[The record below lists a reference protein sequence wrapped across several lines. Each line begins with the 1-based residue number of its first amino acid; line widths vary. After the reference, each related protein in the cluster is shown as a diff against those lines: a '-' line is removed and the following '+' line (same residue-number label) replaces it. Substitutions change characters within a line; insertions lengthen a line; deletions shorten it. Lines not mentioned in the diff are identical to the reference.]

1 MVGRLRLHLKAAI
14 ESAFLVH
21 LGSIAEALKD
31 LTPHGTH
38 RTSERAGHLVEDR
51 AQGDG
56 PEQDRAQGDR
66 AERDRPEGD
75 GPEGDG
81 PEEERPE
88 GEGPE
93 GDGPEGDRPEGDG
106 PEGDRPEGDG
116 PEGDGPE
123 GDRPEGDGPEEERPE
138 GDGPEGDG
146 PEGDRPE
153 EERPQGDRPE
163 GDGPEGDRPEGDRA
177 EGDGPE
183 GDRPE
188 GDRAEG
194 DGPEGDRPEGDRPEG
209 DRPEGHGPEGHRG
222 GERRQRE
229 TGTLKMQNVLKVVVG
244 GEYSSEVNE
253 RPLFSHCHREMA
265 RRIQGGKEF
274 GALKSAQEERLNKI
288 NEEFLSDTQY
298 EEVEDLSSK
307 LELFK
312 TKFMEFDLDISGD
325 LDIMGLKQMLEK
337 LGKAKTHL
345 ELKKI
350 LSQVSAGETIS
361 YRDFLHMML
370 GKNNSILKLILMFED
385 MGKDKE
391 PAETG
396 PPGRRT
402 FADLP

>member
-1 MVGRLRLHLKAAI
+1 
-14 ESAFLVH
+14 
-21 LGSIAEALKD
+21 
-31 LTPHGTH
+31 
-38 RTSERAGHLVEDR
+38 
-51 AQGDG
+51 
-56 PEQDRAQGDR
+56 
-66 AERDRPEGD
+66 
-75 GPEGDG
+75 
-81 PEEERPE
+81 
-88 GEGPE
+88 
-93 GDGPEGDRPEGDG
+93 
-106 PEGDRPEGDG
+106 
-116 PEGDGPE
+116 
-123 GDRPEGDGPEEERPE
+123 
-138 GDGPEGDG
+138 
-146 PEGDRPE
+146 
-153 EERPQGDRPE
+153 
-163 GDGPEGDRPEGDRA
+163 
-177 EGDGPE
+177 
-183 GDRPE
+183 
-188 GDRAEG
+188 
-194 DGPEGDRPEGDRPEG
+194 
-209 DRPEGHGPEGHRG
+209 
-222 GERRQRE
+222 
-229 TGTLKMQNVLKVVVG
+229 
-244 GEYSSEVNE
+244 
-253 RPLFSHCHREMA
+253 MA

-274 GALKSAQEERLNKI
+274 GALKSAQEERLNRI